1 MGMATDITGMAMV
14 IIITAINNQSNMQKR
29 VVIINKY
36 GALHPSATGRPV
48 RNLAD
53 FLWSNGV
60 DVIVLSIH
68 APYKGQVSRQQE
80 KLPYRVIELPD
91 FYNGTNKLLRLLGN
105 LVDGFRLITYSM
117 WLPRHQLK
125 VVLTD
130 PSLINAWAVL
140 FRPFYR
146 SRLAFW
152 TMDLYP
158 EAFASAGLVSRKN
171 LIYRMIASFVYH
183 HVPDFIIALG
193 EQQYRYLCRQYKK
206 AFIPHIVLPCGVC
219 VREKADIPLWREM
232 NQDKIIF
239 CYAGNIGEAHND
251 LFLLELIRQLDP
263 QKHLLLLRLYGAKA
277 ERVLKVAGNA
287 ESVIVLDYI
296 NSGEMQFID
305 ICVASLLPAWNHVC
319 VPSKVVSAI
328 CSGIPVVYNANE
340 ESEGACMF
348 PEAIWLIPDS
358 DNMAERITGFLERL
372 TPREIQ
378 QKKEFAEIYA
388 RNLVEMEKTSLSCLL
403 NNEK

>member
-1 MGMATDITGMAMV
+1 
-14 IIITAINNQSNMQKR
+14 MQKK

-53 FLWSNGV
+53 FLWSNGI

-91 FYNGTNKLLRLLGN
+91 IYNGTNKLFRLIGN
-105 LVDGFRLITYSM
+105 LIDGFRLITYSM

-125 VVLTD
+125 IVLTD

-171 LIYRMIASFVYH
+171 FIYRMIASFVYR

-193 EQQYRYLCRQYKK
+193 EQQYRYLCRQYKR

-251 LFLLELIRQLDP
+251 AFLLELIRQLDP
-263 QKHLLLLRLYGAKA
+263 EKHLILLRLYGAKA
-277 ERVLKVAGNA
+277 QRILSKVKSI
-287 ESVIVLDYI
+287 ESVIILDYI
-296 NSGEMQFID
+296 EPVEMQYMD

-319 VPSKVVSAI
+319 VPSKVVSSV
-328 CSGIPVVYNANE
+328 CMGIPVLYNAND

-348 PEAIWLIPDS
+348 QDAIWLLPDS
-358 DNMAERITGFLERL
+358 GNMSELVFEFLEKL
-372 TPREIQ
+372 SVVDILK
-378 QKKEFAEIYA
+378 KKEAALKYSQKLIDTELTSQLKILEIIQ
-388 RNLVEMEKTSLSCLL
+388 
-403 NNEK
+403 